1 MFSHLNLSAMQHQY
15 QEAEK
20 AILETLLAH
29 YTGRMDKS
37 LDEEEAFEKTQ
48 KIFHEVR
55 KITVRLEEIKKLTEE
70 N

>member
-1 MFSHLNLSAMQHQY
+1 MQHQY

-20 AILETLLAH
+20 AILKTLLAH
-29 YTGRMDKS
+29 HTVRLDKS
-37 LDEEEAFEKTQ
+37 LDEEEAFEKTK

-55 KITVRLEEIKKLTEE
+55 KIKERPEEIKKLTEE